1 MDAVAP
7 ERGSALFLVGG
18 VRLAVVVTPYR
29 GSLDD
34 ASTRLHNKLL
44 RAEEKKDGAGA
55 FDGKHHPNLRSAHA
69 ENLLASAVDTATRH
83 AAEHVKNEDF
93 EAAMR
98 ALSRLRA
105 PVDAFFTDVTVNDSN
120 PLVRKNRLQLLN
132 ELRSAMHT
140 VADFSKISG

>member
-1 MDAVAP
+1 MIVRRV
-7 ERGSALFLVGG
+7 EALGAFLDTEDGKSL
-18 VRLAVVVTPYR
+18 LAGYKR
-29 GSLDD
+29 
-34 ASTRLHNKLL
+34 AANIL